1 MSWRPIV
8 ASRGLIVVLLMSISL
23 IITSS
28 QPTNSISFLQ
38 MDASYG
44 TNLEDEFDN
53 EISPETIA
61 EEMTRLRDEVRR
73 LRDSMSPRRPGTADP
88 DGAQPIR
95 PDMQLIN
102 GMMLR
107 RSARDDDEIGFAAV
121 VLSRFSRGGK
131 DEADRKKIRDR
142 CCAALKHKFVL
153 LDYSKLTDSATSG
166 ADLGAMVLA
175 QTNALDELKDWAA
188 RYDVQYLLNM
198 PEVPSFANPQNVA
211 VAAKKDLLTEYR
223 TFSRSRVI
231 EYQEFVTV
239 WMADVDTESSQWL
252 LEVLKASTSKA
263 ILAEIHQ
270 EYMALPKSQR
280 GGLTLFKFIMDI
292 VHTNTTEH
300 VELFR
305 SFLNTYQ
312 LRDTADEEVPGSVS
326 GFVAVVM
333 MLAEN
338 DRPSN
343 LVLLLLNGLESSNQ
357 KFNDTVSAQRG
368 ALNTPMYEQFK
379 QNETELS
386 LLLKFVT
393 IAKRVYYS
401 ELQAKRWKPAKTSQ
415 HLFPA
420 LSNSSKLTAE
430 AVLAK
435 QPKSLPPGYVN
446 HREKFVRWYLSRVC
460 GICGGNH
467 PDKHHDD
474 PLFIT
479 RPIHQDKLTR
489 PGTPKPKP
497 KASPKFKPGKKEEF
511 KRRVYQVAAD
521 CLEDFAASDD
531 NAADLSDDFANLADN
546 DAEFVEE
553 EDFNED
559 TGDDNYDDSSM
570 ALAALALQG
579 LSIN

>member
-1 MSWRPIV
+1 
-8 ASRGLIVVLLMSISL
+8 
-23 IITSS
+23 
-28 QPTNSISFLQ
+28 
-38 MDASYG
+38 
-44 TNLEDEFDN
+44 
-53 EISPETIA
+53 
-61 EEMTRLRDEVRR
+61 
-73 LRDSMSPRRPGTADP
+73 
-88 DGAQPIR
+88 
-95 PDMQLIN
+95 
-102 GMMLR
+102 
-107 RSARDDDEIGFAAV
+107 
-121 VLSRFSRGGK
+121 
-131 DEADRKKIRDR
+131 
-142 CCAALKHKFVL
+142 
-153 LDYSKLTDSATSG
+153 
-166 ADLGAMVLA
+166 
-175 QTNALDELKDWAA
+175 
-188 RYDVQYLLNM
+188 
-198 PEVPSFANPQNVA
+198 
-211 VAAKKDLLTEYR
+211 
-223 TFSRSRVI
+223 
-231 EYQEFVTV
+231 
-239 WMADVDTESSQWL
+239 MADVDNESSQWL

-343 LVLLLLNGLESSNQ
+343 LVLLLNGLESSNQ

-401 ELQAKRWKPAKTSQ
+401 ELQAERWKPAKTSQ

-435 QPKSLPPGYVN
+435 QPKSLPPGY
-446 HREKFVRWYLSRVC
+446 
-460 GICGGNH
+460 
-467 PDKHHDD
+467 
-474 PLFIT
+474 
-479 RPIHQDKLTR
+479 
-489 PGTPKPKP
+489 
-497 KASPKFKPGKKEEF
+497 
-511 KRRVYQVAAD
+511 
-521 CLEDFAASDD
+521 
-531 NAADLSDDFANLADN
+531 
-546 DAEFVEE
+546 
-553 EDFNED
+553 
-559 TGDDNYDDSSM
+559 
-570 ALAALALQG
+570 
-579 LSIN
+579 

>member
-1 MSWRPIV
+1 
-8 ASRGLIVVLLMSISL
+8 
-23 IITSS
+23 
-28 QPTNSISFLQ
+28 
-38 MDASYG
+38 
-44 TNLEDEFDN
+44 
-53 EISPETIA
+53 
-61 EEMTRLRDEVRR
+61 MT
-73 LRDSMSPRRPGTADP
+73 
-88 DGAQPIR
+88 
-95 PDMQLIN
+95 
-102 GMMLR
+102 
-107 RSARDDDEIGFAAV
+107 
-121 VLSRFSRGGK
+121 
-131 DEADRKKIRDR
+131 
-142 CCAALKHKFVL
+142 
-153 LDYSKLTDSATSG
+153 
-166 ADLGAMVLA
+166 
-175 QTNALDELKDWAA
+175 
-188 RYDVQYLLNM
+188 
-198 PEVPSFANPQNVA
+198 
-211 VAAKKDLLTEYR
+211 
-223 TFSRSRVI
+223 
-231 EYQEFVTV
+231 
-239 WMADVDTESSQWL
+239 DVDTESSQWL

-263 ILAEIHQ
+263 ILTEIHQ

-343 LVLLLLNGLESSNQ
+343 LVLLLLNGLESSKQ

-401 ELQAKRWKPAKTSQ
+401 ELQAKKWKPAKTSQ

-435 QPKSLPPGYVN
+435 QPKSLPPGYLN
-446 HREKFVRWYLSRVC
+446 HKEKFVRWYLSRVC

-467 PDKHHDD
+467 PDKHHYD
-474 PLFIT
+474 PLFISPVPST
-479 RPIHQDKLTR
+479 KISLPVLAHPSLKQKLLPNSSLARRRNSRGVCTKWQLIAWRISQLMMTMWWIRPMILPTWLIMMLNLLRRRIPMRILVMTVTMIHPWHWLLWRFKATVGRQVALSR
-489 PGTPKPKP
+489 PPPKPDPVPSPGLLRLQQKIHNLMWHDMSS
-497 KASPKFKPGKKEEF
+497 KAAIFYVPVIICFVMWWISYQLAPTQLETSLIHMQMMGDSDDPPLGTFLGFNSLGSHTLGNYVWLYFTQWLGSCTKSFAKSLPMPWHLL
-511 KRRVYQVAAD
+511 VYQLPLGFLSSLV
-521 CLEDFAASDD
+521 LEI
-531 NAADLSDDFANLADN
+531 
-546 DAEFVEE
+546 
-553 EDFNED
+553 
-559 TGDDNYDDSSM
+559 SM
-570 ALAALALQG
+570 AFG
-579 LSIN
+579 